1 MPVTCFCKKR
11 KIHFSASCLPYRGT
25 LIKLFFENMSMDG
38 TVTLNRLTY
47 MQDFKSVHFL

>member
-1 MPVTCFCKKR
+1 MPVTCFCKKI
-11 KIHFSASCLPYRGT
+11 KIHFSVSYLIEEL

-47 MQDFKSVHFL
+47 MQDFKSMHFL